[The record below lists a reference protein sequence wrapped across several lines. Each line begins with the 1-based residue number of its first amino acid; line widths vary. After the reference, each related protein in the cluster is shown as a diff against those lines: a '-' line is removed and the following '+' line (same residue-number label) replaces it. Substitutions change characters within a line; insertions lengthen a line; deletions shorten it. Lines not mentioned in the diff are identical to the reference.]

1 LCQEKRGRRPQERQR
16 LGNDRRKKGCIYIYW
31 IYQLISVNVRF
42 STEGEKIVRAILSK
56 FEFLFLIIFRNG
68 LFFLE
73 KIQDFT
79 SLLAGFYFIGFFLVV
94 GIKQSNVILLPTN
107 FA

>member
-1 LCQEKRGRRPQERQR
+1 MY
-16 LGNDRRKKGCIYIYW
+16 IYIYW

-73 KIQDFT
+73 KKIQDFT
-79 SLLAGFYFIGFFLVV
+79 SLLAGFYFIVFYFFSC
-94 GIKQSNVILLPTN
+94 GDKAKQRSFASNPFCLI
-107 FA
+107 